1 MWETVIVTPFTN
13 ALLMIYKLIGGNFGI
28 AIILFTILIRVIT
41 HPLMASQIKGST
53 KMQEMQSSKEWQDIQ
68 KKYKDDKEKLASEQ
82 MKYYKEIGYNPLSSC
97 LPSVIQIPLIFGL
110 YQSIMRAMA
119 ASPMQLLT
127 LARTV
132 YPFAP
137 FSKIFTVGDLPLH
150 SQFLWMNLG
159 QPERILTNLIT
170 IPGLGPGIPLLAIIV
185 AITTYIQSKV
195 TMPAAA
201 NPNDQGAM
209 MGKMMT
215 LYMPLLLGYFALT
228 FASGLSVY
236 FIAGNLI
243 GIAQYA
249 LLGKVNWRALIPGKK
264 PAPALAARKK

>member
-1 MWETVIVTPFTN
+1 MWETIIVNPFTN
-13 ALLMIYKLIGGNFGI
+13 ALLWIYQFIGGNFGI

-53 KMQEMQSSKEWQDIQ
+53 KMQEMQSSKEWLDIQ
-68 KKYKDDKEKLASEQ
+68 KKYKDDKEKLAQEQ

-110 YQSIMRAMA
+110 YQSITRAMA

-127 LARTV
+127 LTRTV
-132 YPFAP
+132 YPFFHIADLVP
-137 FSKIFTVGDLPLH
+137 LNSK
-150 SQFLWMNLG
+150 FLWMNLG
-159 QPERILTNLIT
+159 QPERVYAFGIA
-170 IPGLGPGIPLLAIIV
+170 IPFLAIIV

-195 TMPAAA
+195 TMPTST
-201 NPNDQGAM
+201 NPGDQGAM
-209 MGKMMT
+209 MGKMMS

-236 FIAGNLI
+236 FIIGNLV

-249 LLGKVNWRALIPGKK
+249 LLGKVNWRALLPGQK

>member
-28 AIILFTILIRVIT
+28 AIILFTILIRLIT

-127 LARTV
+127 LTRTV

-137 FSKIFTVGDLPLH
+137 FSKLFTVGDLPLH

-159 QPERILTNLIT
+159 QPERIYAFGIA
-170 IPGLGPGIPLLAIIV
+170 IPSLAIIV

-195 TMPAAA
+195 TMPATT

-249 LLGKVNWRALIPGKK
+249 LLGKVNWRALIPGRK
-264 PAPALAARKK
+264 PAPALATRKK

>member
-1 MWETVIVTPFTN
+1 MWETIIVNPFTN
-13 ALLMIYKLIGGNFGI
+13 ALLWIYQLIGGNFGI

-53 KMQEMQSSKEWQDIQ
+53 KMQEMQSSKEWLDIQ
-68 KKYKDDKEKLASEQ
+68 KKYKDDKEKLAQEQ

-110 YQSIMRAMA
+110 YQSITRAMA

-127 LARTV
+127 LTRTV
-132 YPFAP
+132 YPFFHIADLVP
-137 FSKIFTVGDLPLH
+137 LISK
-150 SQFLWMNLG
+150 FLWMNLG
-159 QPERILTNLIT
+159 QPERVYAFGIA
-170 IPGLGPGIPLLAIIV
+170 IPFLAIIV

-195 TMPAAA
+195 TMPMST
-201 NPNDQGAM
+201 NPGDQGAM
-209 MGKMMT
+209 MGKMMA

-236 FIAGNLI
+236 FIIGNLV

-249 LLGKVNWRALIPGKK
+249 LLGKVNWRALIPGQK